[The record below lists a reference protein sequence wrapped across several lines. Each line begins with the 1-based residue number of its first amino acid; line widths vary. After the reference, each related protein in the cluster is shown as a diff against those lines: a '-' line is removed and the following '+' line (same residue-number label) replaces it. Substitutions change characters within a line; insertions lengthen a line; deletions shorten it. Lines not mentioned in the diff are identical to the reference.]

1 MVYMLEPVATQA
13 RQLSS
18 GTIATMT
25 GETKYV
31 VIDEIRALFVE
42 FCETLPSGYDT
53 WYKAWAS
60 FEFRLPYLLCRPA
73 P

>member
-1 MVYMLEPVATQA
+1 MLEPVAVQA

-25 GETKYV
+25 GETKYT

-53 WYKAWAS
+53 WYQAWAR
-60 FEFRLPYLLCRPA
+60 FEFRLPYLLLRPA
-73 P
+73 R